1 MMRRLAVS
9 AALIAMAG
17 CAGVE
22 SMGRNAQRTEMP
34 PPPEA
39 AAATQMPAPAPPAA
53 APSTPPPAAAPPAA
67 ATPAQDASAQD
78 AEADESE
85 GAIVVP
91 GQREMQV
98 PPPSGDPRSVAE
110 RMEDV
115 RAWDQC
121 VTATQSAF
129 ERDPMRPQLDSPEE
143 YCSRTLGMA
152 DRTAVPASR
161 RR

>member
-1 MMRRLAVS
+1 MLGRTAVL
-9 AALIAMAG
+9 AALIALAG
-17 CAGVE
+17 CASVE
-22 SMGRNAQRTEMP
+22 SAGRNARGDLP

-39 AAATQMPAPAPPAA
+39 VAPADLSAPAPPMQSA
-53 APSTPPPAAAPPAA
+53 PPPA
-67 ATPAQDASAQD
+67 PAQTASAQG
-78 AEADESE
+78 ADEDQGD

-98 PPPSGDPRSVAE
+98 QPPAGDPRSVAE
-110 RMEDV
+110 RTEDV

-121 VTATQSAF
+121 VTGMQSSF

-152 DRTAVPASR
+152 ERTAVPASR
-161 RR
+161 RQR